1 MLYSLNGNA
10 FSFLSNTDKS
20 SIPVVR
26 TNPLAL
32 YGANLVYWFDFTD
45 SSTLFTDTGA
55 TTNVV
60 NYGDTIR
67 AVRSKSN
74 YAQLIR
80 NTGATPSYVYSSVSI
95 FNSYSG
101 LYKTGISSTTDTF
114 LESTNSIMT
123 ANTLYA
129 VHVVMSVPTTPTNF
143 NSGLYKL
150 AGFPTVTNG
159 VFYLNKDLANKLLLT
174 NSGNDGD
181 DLRGPLAGTPP
192 LASWNN
198 SYTIFS
204 FMVSFSAA
212 TNLSYPMPINSS
224 KSILNNNYFGPRVHT
239 ATVAKGLFST
249 GTHRLLLCS
258 PIAGARLMQGFYLQE
273 FILYQKDADDG
284 RFQAG
289 HQYLRQKYLS

>member
-80 NTGATPSYVYSSVSI
+80 NTGATSSYIYSSVSS

-101 LYKTGISSTTDTF
+101 LYKTGISSTTDNF
-114 LESTNSIMT
+114 IESTNSIVT

-129 VHVVMSVPTTPTNF
+129 VHVVMSVQTTPAT
-143 NSGLYKL
+143 SQSILYKL
-150 AGFPTVTNG
+150 AGANGSFYLSKDNENKLVLTNG
-159 VFYLNKDLANKLLLT
+159 N
-174 NSGNDGD
+174 NSGD
-181 DLRGPLAGTPP
+181 DLRGTVGETDGRQMAT
-192 LASWNN
+192 WNG

-204 FMVSFSAA
+204 FVANFSAT
-212 TNLSYPMPINSS
+212 TNLNLNYPMPINSS
-224 KSILNNNYFGPRVHT
+224 KSILNNNYFGPRIHT
-239 ATVAKGLFST
+239 ATVASGLFST
-249 GTHRLLLCS
+249 GTHRLILTGIGLQ
-258 PIAGARLMQGFYLQE
+258 PRFYLQE